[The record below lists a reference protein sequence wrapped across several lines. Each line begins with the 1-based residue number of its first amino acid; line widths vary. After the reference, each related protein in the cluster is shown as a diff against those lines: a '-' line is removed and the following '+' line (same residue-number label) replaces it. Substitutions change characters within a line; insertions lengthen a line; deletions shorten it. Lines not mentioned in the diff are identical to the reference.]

1 MDVRDLYYIQTEKGK
16 NFKRVIQK
24 IGLFRSLDNQN
35 INESID
41 MYFQPKL
48 TQKLKLLLTNSNQK
62 ITNCNSAMSEFDLIK
77 EIDEFYEIR

>member
-1 MDVRDLYYIQTEKGK
+1 MDVRDFYYIQSEKGK

-24 IGLFRSLDNQN
+24 IGLFRSLDSKN

-48 TQKLKLLLTNSNQK
+48 TQKLKILLTNSNQK
-62 ITNCNSAMSEFDLIK
+62 ITNCNTSMS
-77 EIDEFYEIR
+77 

>member
-24 IGLFRSLDNQN
+24 VGLFRSLDSKN

-48 TQKLKLLLTNSNQK
+48 TQKLKILLTNSNQK
-62 ITNCNSAMSEFDLIK
+62 ITNCNTSMSEF
-77 EIDEFYEIR
+77 

>member
-1 MDVRDLYYIQTEKGK
+1 MDVRDIYYIQTEKGK

-24 IGLFRSLDNQN
+24 IGLFRSLDNKN

-48 TQKLKLLLTNSNQK
+48 TQKLKILLTNSNQK
-62 ITNCNSAMSEFDLIK
+62 IANCNNSMSEF
-77 EIDEFYEIR
+77 